1 MLDIRLRL
9 AAFSNFI
16 GILWK
21 EDSSTDNQYTL
32 FLAAASCM
40 LREDYL
46 DDRWDLGM
54 AGMFEGGVR
63 WLLMVLGSATKG
75 IGRRL
80 SVGFVV
86 AYGDIVSHTIL
97 DTIIRT

>member
-1 MLDIRLRL
+1 V
-9 AAFSNFI
+9 AFSNFI

-32 FLAAASCM
+32 FLAAATCM

-46 DDRWDLGM
+46 DDHWDLDM
-54 AGMFEGGVR
+54 ASMFEGGVW
-63 WLLMVLGSATKG
+63 WLLMVFESATKG

-80 SVGFVV
+80 SVGFIV